1 MIFALLY
8 ALCCAA
14 KIRYWLTA
22 DIGFATFDLG
32 YRGEAGHR
40 SEGYLFLLCDLF
52 RRFGDRVK
60 GGHSRHTVK
69 TFAWPPEIP
78 CAFFGSQEEKLEL
91 PEIITCLPEIELP
104 LPPTVVKTNALKYDG
119 DVLVFFHILKEELQL
134 LQRMFNYCVR
144 VII

>member
-52 RRFGDRVK
+52 RPFGDRAK
-60 GGHSRHTVK
+60 GGYRRHTVK
-69 TFAWPPEIP
+69 RLRGRPKWFAR
-78 CAFFGSQEEKLEL
+78 
-91 PEIITCLPEIELP
+91 
-104 LPPTVVKTNALKYDG
+104 
-119 DVLVFFHILKEELQL
+119 L
-134 LQRMFNYCVR
+134 LYLRWR
-144 VII
+144 K